1 MSGSLAPLWE
11 LRAIHKAFPG
21 VDALVDVSLSLKEG
35 RIHALVGE
43 NGSGKSTLAK
53 CLTGAH
59 LPDQGEILHQGEP
72 VVLHDPGRAQ
82 ELGVTA
88 FYQEF
93 SLVPS
98 LSVAENISLG
108 RLPTRRGS
116 VDWGEARKIG
126 AEALGRLSITLDPDL
141 PVSALSV
148 AEQQLVEIAKAISW
162 EMNLVI
168 LDEPTAALGPNEV
181 RRLHEV
187 VRLLASQGA
196 AVLYISH
203 RLDEVFQIAEEIS
216 VLKDG
221 RLVSTVPTEAASVQQ
236 IVRMMIGSDLNE
248 HYPRRRT
255 ESSPGIRVEA
265 HELVTANGV
274 NGVNLQIAEGE
285 ILGLGGVIGSGRT
298 EIARALAGADRI
310 LSGEL
315 LIDGRPVHSRSPADA
330 IASGIALL
338 PEDRKSDGLFFNFTG
353 PPNITISRLKAVQMG
368 PLLSL
373 GRERRRSR
381 ELMRGLRVDRRAEDR
396 SVRFLSGGN
405 QQKVVLARWLFAN
418 ARLLILDEPTQGV
431 DLAAKLEVYGMM
443 NDLTARGI
451 SILLISSDYPELL
464 QMSDRLAVVRDGRI
478 VRTAEHGELTEQQLV
493 EWATSESWQG
503 AA

>member
-1 MSGSLAPLWE
+1 MTGSLTPLWE

-21 VDALVDVSLSLKEG
+21 VEALVDVSLGLEKG

-59 LPDQGEILHQGEP
+59 QPDQGEILHRGAP
-72 VVLHDPGRAQ
+72 VALHDPGRAG

-93 SLVPS
+93 SLVPP
-98 LSVAENISLG
+98 LSVGENICLG

-116 VDWGEARKIG
+116 VDWREAR
-126 AEALGRLSITLDPDL
+126 TLDPDR

-148 AEQQLVEIAKAISW
+148 AEQQLVEIAKAISR
-162 EMNLVI
+162 EMNLII
-168 LDEPTAALGPNEV
+168 LDEPTAALGPIEV

-187 VRLLASQGA
+187 IRLLASQGA

-203 RLDEVFQIAEEIS
+203 RLDEVFQVAEKIS

-221 RLVSTVPTEAASVQQ
+221 RLVSTVPTEEASVQQ
-236 IVRMMIGSDLNE
+236 VVRMMIGSDLDE

-255 ESSPGIRVEA
+255 AGSGIRVEA
-265 HELVTANGV
+265 RELVTPNGV
-274 NGVNLQIAEGE
+274 SGVNLQIAEGE
-285 ILGLGGVIGSGRT
+285 ILGLGGVAGSGRT
-298 EIARALAGADRI
+298 EIARALAGVDRI

-315 LIDGRPVHSRSPADA
+315 LIDGRPIHPRSPAEA
-330 IASGIALL
+330 IAAGIALL
-338 PEDRKSDGLFFNFTG
+338 PEDRKADGLFFNFTG
-353 PPNITISRLKAVQMG
+353 PPNMTISRLRAVQIG

-373 GRERRRSR
+373 ARERRRSR
-381 ELMRGLRVDRRAEDR
+381 ELMRDLRVDRRAEDR

-431 DLAAKLEVYGMM
+431 DVSAKLEVYGMM

-478 VRTAEHGELTEQQLV
+478 VRTADQGELTEQELV
-493 EWATSESWQG
+493 QWATSESRRG

>member
-1 MSGSLAPLWE
+1 LTPLWE

-21 VDALVDVSLSLKEG
+21 VEALVDVSLSLESG

-59 LPDQGEILHQGEP
+59 QPERGEILHRGAQ

-98 LSVAENISLG
+98 LSVAENICLG

-116 VDWGEARKIG
+116 VDWGRARKI
-126 AEALGRLSITLDPDL
+126 AVEALGRLSITLNPDR
-141 PVSALSV
+141 PVSELSV
-148 AEQQLVEIAKAISW
+148 AEQQLVEIAKAISR

-168 LDEPTAALGPNEV
+168 LDEPTAALGQNEV
-181 RRLHEV
+181 RRLHDV
-187 VRLLASQGA
+187 VRLLASQGV

-221 RLVSTVPTEAASVQQ
+221 RLVATVPTEEASVQHV
-236 IVRMMIGSDLNE
+236 VRMMIGSDLDE

-255 ESSPGIRVEA
+255 ASAGIRVA
-265 HELVTANGV
+265 VRELVTANGV
-274 NGVNLQIAEGE
+274 NGVSLHIAEGE
-285 ILGLGGVIGSGRT
+285 ILGLGGAVGSGRT
-298 EIARALAGADRI
+298 EIARALAGVDRI

-315 LIDGRPVHSRSPADA
+315 LIDGRAIHPRNPAEA
-330 IASGIALL
+330 IAAGVALL
-338 PEDRKSDGLFFNFTG
+338 PEDRKADGLFFNFTG
-353 PPNITISRLKAVQMG
+353 PPNMTISRLNAVQIG

-373 GRERRRSR
+373 SRERGRSR
-381 ELMRGLRVDRRAEDR
+381 ELMRQLRVDRRAEDR

-405 QQKVVLARWLFAN
+405 QQKVVLARWLFAD

-431 DLAAKLEVYGMM
+431 DVSAKLEVYGVM
-443 NDLTARGI
+443 NDLTAQGI
-451 SILLISSDYPELL
+451 SILFISSDYPELL

-478 VRTAEHGELTEQQLV
+478 VRTTEHGELTEHQLV
-493 EWATSESWQG
+493 ELATSESGQG

>member
-1 MSGSLAPLWE
+1 MTGGLLPLWE
-11 LRAIHKAFPG
+11 LRGIHKAFPG
-21 VDALVDVSLSLKEG
+21 VEALVDVSLSVEEG

-59 LPDQGEILHQGEP
+59 QPDQGQILRQGAP

-82 ELGVTA
+82 ELGVAA

-98 LSVAENISLG
+98 LSVAENICLG
-108 RLPTRRGS
+108 QLPTRRGS
-116 VDWGEARKIG
+116 VDWRETRKI
-126 AEALGRLSITLDPDL
+126 ATAALGRLSITLDPDR

-148 AEQQLVEIAKAISW
+148 AEQQLVEIAKAISR
-162 EMNLVI
+162 EMSLVI

-187 VRLLASQGA
+187 VQLLASQGA
-196 AVLYISH
+196 ALLYISH
-203 RLDEVFQIAEEIS
+203 RLDEVFQVAEKIS

-221 RLVSTVPTEAASVQQ
+221 RLVSTVSTEEASVQQ
-236 IVRMMIGSDLNE
+236 IVRMMIGSDLADA
-248 HYPRRRT
+248 YPRRRSA
-255 ESSPGIRVEA
+255 SSGLRVEA
-265 HELVTANGV
+265 RDLVTANGV
-274 NGVNLQIAEGE
+274 RGVNLQIAAGE
-285 ILGLGGVIGSGRT
+285 IFGLGGVVGSGRT
-298 EIARALAGADRI
+298 EIARALAGVDRI
-310 LSGEL
+310 VSGEL
-315 LIDGRPVHSRSPADA
+315 RIDGRPIHPRDPADA
-330 IASGIALL
+330 IAAGIALL
-338 PEDRKSDGLFFNFTG
+338 PENRKADGLFFNFTA
-353 PPNITISRLKAVQMG
+353 PPNMTISRLRAIQMG

-373 GRERRRSR
+373 ARERRRSR
-381 ELMRGLRVDRRAEDR
+381 ELMRDLRVDRRAEDR

-405 QQKVVLARWLFAN
+405 QQKVVLARWLFAD

-431 DLAAKLEVYGMM
+431 DVSAKLEVYGMM
-443 NDLTARGI
+443 NDLTGRGI

-478 VRTAEHGELTEQQLV
+478 VGTAEHGELTEHELV
-493 EWATSESWQG
+493 ELATSESRQG